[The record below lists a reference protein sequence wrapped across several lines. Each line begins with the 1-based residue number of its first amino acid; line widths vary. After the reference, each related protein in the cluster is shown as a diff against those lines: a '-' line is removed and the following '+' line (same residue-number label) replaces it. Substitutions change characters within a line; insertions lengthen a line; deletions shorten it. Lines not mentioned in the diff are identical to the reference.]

1 MKIYLARHG
10 ETDWN
15 AERRLQ
21 GWTDIP
27 LNENGRDQA
36 RQLTLRMQSIQLD
49 AVYCSILRR
58 SRETAEMLKRTPTIA
73 LRELNEQSLGKY
85 EGEQLDG
92 DQMREFQMRR
102 KDFDDALDGG
112 ESRNQHR
119 ARIRSAL
126 EQIQR
131 NHSAESQ
138 VMVVGHGGTNSLI
151 LRELFDLQ
159 TDLMFS
165 IGNSDLFLIDLPSRG
180 TPTLWK
186 FLTMEK

>member
-21 GWTDIP
+21 GWTDIQ

-36 RQLTLRMQSIQLD
+36 RQLAARMKSIHLD
-49 AVYCSILRR
+49 AVYCSVLLR
-58 SRETAEMLKRTPTIA
+58 SRETAEMLNRTPTIC
-73 LRELNEQSLGKY
+73 LPELNEQSLGKY

-92 DQMREFQMRR
+92 DQLLEFQMRR
-102 KDFDDALDGG
+102 RDFDDALDGG

-119 ARIRSAL
+119 ARIRSVL

-131 NHSAESQ
+131 NHSSDSQ
-138 VMVVGHGGTNSLI
+138 VIIVGHGGTNSLI

-165 IGNSDLFLIDLPSRG
+165 IGNSDLFLIDLPSNG

-186 FLTMEK
+186 FLTC